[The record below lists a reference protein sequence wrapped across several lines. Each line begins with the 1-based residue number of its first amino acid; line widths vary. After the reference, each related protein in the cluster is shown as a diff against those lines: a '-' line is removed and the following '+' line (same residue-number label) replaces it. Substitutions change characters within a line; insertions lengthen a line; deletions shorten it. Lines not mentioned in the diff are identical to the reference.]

1 MGDEET
7 RDAAR
12 SPTQPEEGDKTV
24 RQSQQSSVKESSIRE
39 LVNLGKEL
47 GLTGVDLREF
57 MKEQQDH
64 EREERRLRRE
74 ALKEERGRP
83 SASRKRSRA
92 SRKRSRPSASRKRCP
107 PSASRKRCC
116 SSRTRIT
123 FRAREGVGE
132 IRLNARLESHN
143 DEKVSFLEQSA
154 VGFKQSLTLKVP
166 KFENKQLSNVAKYL
180 SVFEGVMTQNA
191 WDTER

>member
-24 RQSQQSSVKESSIRE
+24 RQSQQSSVKESSVRE

-57 MKEQQDH
+57 IKEQQDH

-74 ALKEERGRP
+74 ALKEEREAAQAQAERSPRRKQKKRP
-83 SASRKRSRA
+83 
-92 SRKRSRPSASRKRCP
+92 PRC
-107 PSASRKRCC
+107 
-116 SSRTRIT
+116 
-123 FRAREGVGE
+123 
-132 IRLNARLESHN
+132 
-143 DEKVSFLEQSA
+143 
-154 VGFKQSLTLKVP
+154 KQKEMPT
-166 KFENKQLSNVAKYL
+166 
-180 SVFEGVMTQNA
+180 
-191 WDTER
+191 